1 MCVYVCTQ
9 GIAHP
14 KMKFTHSHVIP
25 NQTRTIIL
33 FYFILFYFILFYFIL
48 FYFILFYFILF
59 YFISLFGT
67 QLRVFKELFKIS

>member
-14 KMKFTHSHVIP
+14 KMKFTRSHDIP
-25 NQTRTIIL
+25 NQTRTIL

-48 FYFILFYFILF
+48 F
-59 YFISLFGT
+59 GT